1 MICGPQYVVFHV
13 KRFQFHVEQPGGHTA
28 AHVSVVV
35 KCLVGVGT
43 SIHSEERISPEW
55 ISADA

>member
-1 MICGPQYVVFHV
+1 MFHV

-43 SIHSEERISPEW
+43 SIHSDERISPEW